1 MNSNGRIFPGGWPGG
16 DAVKK
21 RQDENIAAAA
31 QQWADDMDRRA
42 FDHAR
47 AVLAEGFIWHDVP
60 VYPVVRLGVLTDEAF
75 YPSRVCSGRERLGE

>member
-1 MNSNGRIFPGGWPGG
+1 MNSNGRVFPGAWPGG
-16 DAVKK
+16 DAVKR

-31 QQWADDMDRRA
+31 QQWAHDMDRRA

-47 AVLAEGFIWHDVP
+47 AVLAELAWSDAP
-60 VYPVVRLGVLTDEAF
+60 APRVVRLGVLTDEAF